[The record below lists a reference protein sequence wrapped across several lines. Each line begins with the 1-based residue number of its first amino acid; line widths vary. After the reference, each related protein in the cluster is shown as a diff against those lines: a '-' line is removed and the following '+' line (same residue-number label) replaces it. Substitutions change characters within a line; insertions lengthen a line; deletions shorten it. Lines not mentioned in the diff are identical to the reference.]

1 MDLRLARAN
10 PLTPCVRMQGA
21 VCRYSTSPSPP
32 HFNHTSYE
40 LSTEDKFEIMEVC
53 HRYGVQA
60 AADSTRAI
68 QVDTVSCSDEFAT
81 VAWQLEHAAAVAIV
95 QVFLP
100 EDSMRLD
107 ESSEAGVCW
116 LI

>member
-1 MDLRLARAN
+1 ML
-10 PLTPCVRMQGA
+10 RMQDA
-21 VCRYSTSPSPP
+21 VCRYSTSPNPP

-53 HRYGVQA
+53 HRYGAQA

-68 QVDTVSCSDEFAT
+68 EFIEFFIVRSSSDS
-81 VAWQLEHAAAVAIV
+81 AAVAQQQGAHACSSCCHGAGV
-95 QVFLP
+95 LP
-100 EDSMRLD
+100 EDSMLLD
-107 ESSEAGVCW
+107 ASSAAEVCW